1 MNEEDNKENNNNL
14 NLNSSIFLD
23 LDLIPMVDQLTEMGY
38 DKISVKRLLA
48 YYHPRT
54 IDEALNYF
62 LKEDGKIQHYFIE
75 DQKGKD
81 NKLCFI
87 CQEKKE
93 IHLGYIPDNINNY
106 DLVEDNNIYMNNIL
120 INEIIN
126 EDINNNINNN
136 LIPQKK
142 TEHSLV
148 DSFSIKRENCA
159 ICSELFS
166 PQEENTLKKCGH
178 SFCNNCWYNFLSIK
192 IKENKLTSIKCL
204 DYECQEKLSDEFII
218 NLVKSNKE
226 IIEKYKKYKFELDII
241 NNPNK
246 KFCPYPNCD
255 SYAELLNIKNKNV
268 RCLNNHKFCFLCLE
282 KPHEGKPCKDKIDKS
297 MENFAK
303 NHFIKKCP
311 HCGIIT
317 EKIEGCNHITCSK
330 CSFQWCWL
338 CNQKYDP
345 EHFREGKCKGLQYFK
360 PKNENDIK
368 LAFEGKINLNQ
379 SQIQQDIEHNA
390 PAFVIPFNR
399 RFFHEELYD
408 DFRFPRRVRPIM
420 NIRIVIY
427 YHRISK
433 LFPLDII
440 IYLLFGHVIIIN
452 GIITRNILRLLRHIS
467 YNKKY
472 FIRLFSIFT
481 YLFIFIPIFFI
492 QFSLNIIMFIPF
504 ILHNKNFLVHKILL
518 PGNDI
523 RSYIY
528 FKYVDNIV
536 KIFNIIFN
544 MIFISLSRNQYLHLW
559 SYPYCSEKFII
570 FVYYFTGIFHIITYF
585 HIFIVFG
592 SLGIIIKVIRRKD
605 LIKFFK

>member
-1 MNEEDNKENNNNL
+1 MKEEDNKQNNNNL
-14 NLNSSIFLD
+14 NLNSSIFLE
-23 LDLIPMVDQLTEMGY
+23 LDLIPMVEQLTEMGY

-62 LKEDGKIQHYFIE
+62 LKEDGRIQHYFIE

-87 CQEKKE
+87 CGEKKE
-93 IHLGYIPDNINNY
+93 IHLGYIPDILNNY
-106 DLVEDNNIYMNNIL
+106 DFTEDNNINL

-126 EDINNNINNN
+126 EDINNKINNN
-136 LIPQKK
+136 LISQPKA
-142 TEHSLV
+142 EHSLV
-148 DSFSIKRENCA
+148 DSFSIKKENCA

-218 NLVKSNKE
+218 NSIKSNKE
-226 IIEKYKKYKFELDII
+226 IIEKYKKYKLELDVI
-241 NNPNK
+241 NDPNK
-246 KFCPYPNCD
+246 KFCPYPDCD

-268 RCLNNHKFCFLCLE
+268 KCLNNHKFCFLCLE

-379 SQIQQDIEHNA
+379 SQLQQDIEHND
-390 PAFVIPFNR
+390 PFYRLFYRGR
-399 RFFHEELYD
+399 RYNYHEDTFD
-408 DFRFPRRVRPIM
+408 DFRWRRPFRP
-420 NIRIVIY
+420 NRNFHIVIY

-440 IYLLFGHVIIIN
+440 IYLLFGHMIIIN
-452 GIITRNILRLLRHIS
+452 GIISSNILRLLRRIG
-467 YNKKY
+467 NDKKY
-472 FIRLFSIFT
+472 LIRLFSIFT

-492 QFSLNIIMFIPF
+492 QFLLNIIMFIPF
-504 ILHNKNFLVHKILL
+504 ILHNKNFLFLRILL
-518 PGNDI
+518 PENDI

-544 MIFISLSRNQYLHLW
+544 MIFISLSRNQYLDLW
-559 SYPYCSEKFII
+559 SYPNCSEKLFIFI
-570 FVYYFTGIFHIITYF
+570 YYFIGLFHIITYF
-585 HIFIVFG
+585 PKFILFG
-592 SLGIIIKVIRRKD
+592 ALGIIIKVIRRKE
-605 LIKFFK
+605 LINFIK